1 MQTMM
6 LVVCRG
12 LWLVCPVIDNPILI
26 IITSHS
32 AVSAGTNSVA
42 PLLSKVYAND
52 SLLEQLKQYSG
63 TRVGYRIQHI
73 S

>member
-1 MQTMM
+1 MM

-12 LWLVCPVIDNPILI
+12 LWLVCPVIDTPILT

-52 SLLEQLKQYSG
+52 SLLEQLKQYSD